1 MHIKGVLSEQCLW
14 TYFSRR
20 SEVPVLHVHD
30 IEGTVLAPIQA
41 ALEDLSVPNK
51 FADAFP
57 ATTRVMKRQVDLDR
71 LAFSL
76 QGRFT
81 QRLRGFPC
89 RTRQRMGVSRTS
101 MNLWVHNL
109 NLKVYSNKA
118 VSS

>member
-1 MHIKGVLSEQCLW
+1 MFRKYNGVLSEQCLW
-14 TYFSRR
+14 THRPHQIR
-20 SEVPVLHVHD
+20 SARFANMHD

-57 ATTRVMKRQVDLDR
+57 ATTRVIRGQVDLDR

-89 RTRQRMGVSRTS
+89 RARQRVGVSHTS
-101 MNLWVHNL
+101 TNLWVHNL
-109 NLKVYSNKA
+109 NLNCLL
-118 VSS
+118 

>member
-1 MHIKGVLSEQCLW
+1 M
-14 TYFSRR
+14 
-20 SEVPVLHVHD
+20 
-30 IEGTVLAPIQA
+30 LAPIQA

-57 ATTRVMKRQVDLDR
+57 ATTSVKGGEQVDLDR

-89 RTRQRMGVSRTS
+89 RARQRVGVSHTS
-101 MNLWVHNL
+101 TNLWVHNL
-109 NLKVYSNKA
+109 NLNCLL
-118 VSS
+118 

>member
-1 MHIKGVLSEQCLW
+1 M
-14 TYFSRR
+14 
-20 SEVPVLHVHD
+20 PVLHVHD

-41 ALEDLSVPNK
+41 APEDLPVPNK
-51 FADAFP
+51 FADALP
-57 ATTRVMKRQVDLDR
+57 ATTRIMRKQVDLDR
-71 LAFSL
+71 LAFAL

-81 QRLRGFPC
+81 HRLRGFPC

-101 MNLWVHNL
+101 TNLWVHNL